1 MSKFRSD
8 IRQWKSVADF
18 RAHLGAHHPSV
29 AWWALG
35 VTLHHTW
42 KPRRQ
47 DWRGFKSMESLRNF
61 YTAKGWDSGPHLFI
75 AYGSPDPA
83 DDGIWQLTALNERGI
98 HAGHP
103 ANLRH
108 WGIEVVGDYDK
119 EPWSIP
125 LHDLVEGTTLAL
137 LDWRGIAVGSD
148 SLKGHREWGSPKS
161 CPGRA
166 INMDIIRRDFAQ
178 AQTREQ

>member
-1 MSKFRSD
+1 MFRSD

-18 RAHLGAHHPSV
+18 RAHLGSHHSSV

-47 DWRGFKSMESLRNF
+47 DWRGYKSMESLRNF

-83 DDGIWQLTALNERGI
+83 NDGI
-98 HAGHP
+98 
-103 ANLRH
+103 
-108 WGIEVVGDYDK
+108 
-119 EPWSIP
+119 
-125 LHDLVEGTTLAL
+125 
-137 LDWRGIAVGSD
+137 
-148 SLKGHREWGSPKS
+148 
-161 CPGRA
+161 
-166 INMDIIRRDFAQ
+166 
-178 AQTREQ
+178 